1 MATNKNAHT
10 TKNQAEKQNRVFD
23 IVSYSQQELMNQKKA
38 QLPRYIKKR
47 KKEFIKELQAYGI
60 AKIEQDDVVRI
71 MDKTIPLLELSEFC
85 FKPFIKGIGL
95 APQYTAQE
103 LDLVFDYFKECIKE
117 MNKYEL
123 FPPLKE
129 QYCQLCGFS
138 TEQFATLKNSSSPE
152 IREVLLRVE
161 DFICNFVH
169 IGGLTGKLEKLNSI
183 FIPKTLGRKEAGE
196 QAPVTN
202 NNMLLVSEKEF
213 AELLNKYKTEGKN

>member
-1 MATNKNAHT
+1 MATSRKHA
-10 TKNQAEKQNRVFD
+10 TKEMVEKQNKVFE
-23 IVSYSQQELMNQKKA
+23 IVSYSQQELLNQKKE
-38 QLPRYIKKR
+38 QLPKYIKKR
-47 KKEFIKELQAYGI
+47 KKQFIKELEAYGI
-60 AKIEQDDVVRI
+60 AKKQEDDMVRI
-71 MDKTIPLLELSEFC
+71 MDKTIPLLDLSDLC

-95 APQYTAQE
+95 APEYSAEE

-129 QYCQLCGFS
+129 QFCQLCGFS
-138 TEQFATLKNSSSPE
+138 TEQFSTLKNSSSPE

-161 DFICNFVH
+161 DYICNFIH
-169 IGGLTGKLEKLNSI
+169 IGGMTGKIEKLNSI

-213 AELLNKYKTEGKN
+213 AELVNKFKVN

>member
-1 MATNKNAHT
+1 MATSRKHA
-10 TKNQAEKQNRVFD
+10 TKEMVEKQNKVFE
-23 IVSYSQQELMNQKKA
+23 IVSYSQQELLNQKKE
-38 QLPRYIKKR
+38 QLPKYIKKR
-47 KKEFIKELQAYGI
+47 KKQFLKELEAYGI
-60 AKIEQDDVVRI
+60 AKKQEDDMVRI
-71 MDKTIPLLELSEFC
+71 MDKTIPLLDLSDLC

-95 APQYTAQE
+95 APEYSAEE
-103 LDLVFDYFKECIKE
+103 LDLVFDYFKECIRE

-129 QYCQLCGFS
+129 QFCQLCGFS
-138 TEQFATLKNSSSPE
+138 TEQFSTLKNSSSPE

-161 DFICNFVH
+161 DYICNFIH
-169 IGGLTGKLEKLNSI
+169 IGGMTGKIEKLNSI

-213 AELLNKYKTEGKN
+213 AELVNKFKAN